1 MRRRSFKTVVVTF
14 LLLALLIPTAV
25 AANGTGS
32 LPPDAG
38 VSKVTIKINGKVQQI
53 PKEMGRAYIN
63 KRTSRTMVPI
73 RFVAENLGNKV
84 EFIERQADHPKGA
97 VLIKSDSKTIYF
109 AIGSDQYEIYGD
121 KTQRG
126 VLDTPTVLAGNRTYV
141 PLRFVS
147 EALDYKVDWVNR
159 EVLIQKDPSKS
170 PEGNKGRNS
179 DGRNKGNDYGKGGS
193 QEKPVKP
200 QPRTVDSATDDSL
213 AHYYTVAY
221 ANYRKSLG
229 LSEVVRTSELDRIA
243 QKRADEE
250 IQQLATDGTFDHDS
264 PSNLLDKNYLGEN
277 LIAWKYASDEP
288 IREAFT
294 SWRNSPGHDANM
306 RNPRAKEYG
315 YAYKVAVVG
324 GKPCGIACF
333 VYNQGRPEYR
343 PYDPGKTVYP
353 PKPNGGNNPP
363 SYDPRE
369 WPTPTPPT
377 PPSDSKSP
385 LFDSS
390 KNDDYY
396 RYFSDKLTTSRRD
409 NNLPPMGRN
418 VALDQIAQL
427 RADEELQ
434 QLLSGGWADH
444 LSPSDSL
451 RKNNLKE
458 CLLFWKD
465 RAGSREVTMRS
476 LPNMYNLWYSTSY
489 DRAKLLD
496 PNAREFGY
504 AYKTVLSPGGDVAG
518 MAVFVCR

>member
-1 MRRRSFKTVVVTF
+1 MRRRSFKTVVVAF

-97 VLIKSDSKTIYF
+97 VLIKSNSKTIYF

-147 EALDYKVDWVNR
+147 EALGYKVDWVNR
-159 EVLIQKDPSKS
+159 EVLIQKDPSKT

-179 DGRNKGNDYGKGGS
+179 DGGNKGNDYGKGGS
-193 QEKPVKP
+193 KENPVKP
-200 QPRTVDSATDDSL
+200 QPRTVDSSTDDSL

-229 LSEVVRTSELDRIA
+229 LGEVARTQELDRIA

-250 IQQLATDGTFDHDS
+250 IQQLATDGTFDHKS
-264 PSNLLDKNYLGEN
+264 PANLLRENYLGEN
-277 LIAWKYASDEP
+277 LIGWIYASDKP
-288 IREAFT
+288 IRDAFT
-294 SWRNSPGHDANM
+294 IWKNSPGHDRNM
-306 RNPRAKEYG
+306 RSPSAVVYG
-315 YAYKVAVVG
+315 YAYKVAIVD

-333 VYNQGRPEYR
+333 VFSSFDRFSKPKDPFNTDGPTDTGNPFNNSGSSKPDGDSVTTEKDKKPE
-343 PYDPGKTVYP
+343 K
-353 PKPNGGNNPP
+353 KPEKKPIEWKIEAHVSDKIQIVGGN
-363 SYDPRE
+363 
-369 WPTPTPPT
+369 
-377 PPSDSKSP
+377 
-385 LFDSS
+385 
-390 KNDDYY
+390 
-396 RYFSDKLTTSRRD
+396 
-409 NNLPPMGRN
+409 
-418 VALDQIAQL
+418 
-427 RADEELQ
+427 
-434 QLLSGGWADH
+434 
-444 LSPSDSL
+444 
-451 RKNNLKE
+451 
-458 CLLFWKD
+458 
-465 RAGSREVTMRS
+465 
-476 LPNMYNLWYSTSY
+476 
-489 DRAKLLD
+489 
-496 PNAREFGY
+496 
-504 AYKTVLSPGGDVAG
+504 
-518 MAVFVCR
+518 